1 MEYQTRR
8 KIMEEEEEEEAIINT
23 DKTESENDGGISVC
37 AN

>member
-8 KIMEEEEEEEAIINT
+8 KIMEEEEEAIINT